1 MTLRVTTKDENSRG
15 GSRRI
20 NNLVAIF
27 EGELSHGIVE
37 KDLHQGVQAGCGTT
51 A

>member
-27 EGELSHGIVE
+27 EGEKQWFKLGFHCE
-37 KDLHQGVQAGCGTT
+37 LWAAG
-51 A
+51 